1 MIWKKIISSNVYLD
15 TLVKTYK
22 VLPKNFYRRSISIF
36 SLTVLNSI
44 VDVIGLAMLIPV
56 VYLIN
61 DSAPIHENVAL
72 NKLFMLS
79 GIGKEYLFVFF
90 LILAMVF
97 LFALKNLFAIFVYYR
112 QNKFAY
118 DTSLEL
124 IARQTGH
131 FLNSDYKHSRDKNSN
146 YYVRDMATIPNEF
159 ASSILIPLM
168 KISNEFMVLIFIIIG
183 LFSYDLKVLILLSI
197 TIFPVVSLIM
207 MLTKR
212 KADEM
217 GAKKYELIPISF
229 KSVFELVYSYTDVK
243 LFKKEKHFID
253 RTNKPF
259 VQLFE
264 TSLWINTLQR
274 IPQRVMEFAIILA
287 VMILYGVI
295 IILMDRSEDD
305 LVWVLILFVTAAYRI
320 MPSLNEIMSSM
331 ILLRSSQHV
340 FDILETKDVDSDGK
354 REEQALEFKAT
365 IELKDVFY
373 TYPGAAKSALNGL
386 SLTIEKGA
394 KVGIIG
400 ESGSG
405 KTTLGKIILR
415 LIQEDK
421 GHFLVDGKPLESVDS
436 WFSKLA
442 YVQQDFHIQD
452 ASLAENIAFG
462 ESISEIDK
470 DKLERVIEQTNLKEL
485 TETLESGCF
494 THVGEFG
501 NNLSGGQKQRIA
513 IARALYKG
521 AEVLILDEATNA
533 LDTNMENEIMQ
544 TIYNLSSYDLTIL
557 IISHRRNTL
566 QKCDIIHEIKEG
578 QIVHSYD
585 YATVALKME

>member
-1 MIWKKIISSNVYLD
+1 MNWNKFIASNVYFD
-15 TLVKTYK
+15 TLVKTFK
-22 VLPKNFYRRSISIF
+22 VLPKHLYSRSASIF
-36 SLTVLNSI
+36 TLTVVNSI

-61 DSAPIHENVAL
+61 DSAPIHENASL
-72 NKLFMLS
+72 NKMYLLS
-79 GIGKEYLFVFF
+79 GIEREYIFVFV
-90 LILAMVF
+90 LILAMVI
-97 LFALKNLFAIFVYYR
+97 LFALKNLFAVFVYYR

-118 DTSLEL
+118 DTALHL
-124 IARQTGH
+124 ISRQTAH
-131 FLNSDYKHSRDKNSN
+131 FLNADYKHSRDKNSN

-159 ASSILIPLM
+159 ASSILIPLI
-168 KISNEFMVLIFIIIG
+168 KISNEFMVLLFIIVG
-183 LFSYDLKVLILLSI
+183 LFSYDIKVLLLLSV

-243 LFKKEKHFID
+243 LFKKEKHFIE

-287 VMILYGVI
+287 VMILYGLI

-320 MPSLNEIMSSM
+320 MPSLNEIMSST

-340 FDILETKDVDSDGK
+340 FDILETTDINNENQNVQS
-354 REEQALEFKAT
+354 AISFKES
-365 IELKDVFY
+365 IELRNIFY
-373 TYPGAAKSALNGL
+373 TYPGSAKPALNGL
-386 SLTIEKGA
+386 NIKIEKGS

-415 LIQEDK
+415 LIQEEN
-421 GHFLVDGKPLESVDS
+421 GQFLVDGEPLGSADE
-436 WFSKLA
+436 WFKKLA

-452 ASLAENIAFG
+452 SSLAENIAFG
-462 ESISEIDK
+462 ENLAEIDK
-470 DKLERVIEQTNLKEL
+470 SKLNLVIEQTNLKEL
-485 TETLESGCF
+485 TDTLERGCF
-494 THVGEFG
+494 SHVGEFG

-533 LDTNMENEIMQ
+533 LDTQMENEIMQ
-544 TIYNLSSYDLTIL
+544 TIYNLADYDLTVL

-566 QKCDIIHEIKEG
+566 QKCDVIYEIKKG
-578 QIVHSYD
+578 AIVHTYD
-585 YATVALKME
+585 YYTAAQKMD